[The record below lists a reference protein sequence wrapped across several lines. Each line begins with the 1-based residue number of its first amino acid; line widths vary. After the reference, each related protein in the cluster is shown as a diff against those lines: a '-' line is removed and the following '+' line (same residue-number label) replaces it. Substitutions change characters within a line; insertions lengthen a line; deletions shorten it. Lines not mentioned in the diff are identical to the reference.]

1 MAWRALVSTDTQ
13 LARCLG
19 VSRQAIAQAEERGV
33 LVRMSSG
40 RWDAVEALHQWRDSV
55 NPLLQRRSPVFRP
68 WLDNGVPLV
77 PSVWDE
83 FVRRVDEAGAEWRRS
98 RGRARDDDDDE

>member
-19 VSRQAIAQAEERGV
+19 VSRQAVAKAEARGV
-33 LVRMSSG
+33 LVRTSGG
-40 RWDAVEALHQWRDSV
+40 RWDAVQALHQWRESV
-55 NPLLQRRSPVFRP
+55 NPLLQRPSPVFRP
-68 WLDNGVPLV
+68 WLDPQGPLV

-83 FVRRVDEAGAEWRRS
+83 FVRRVDDVGAEWRNR
-98 RGRARDDDDDE
+98 